1 MLLYF
6 QIEMLYNYSMKG
18 NIGYIKE
25 TELNYFDDE
34 QSNNIIDVN
43 DINDNYEY
51 IQQQNQVTDN
61 QADTFDYTLLKIIC
75 FLIFI

>member
-1 MLLYF
+1 
-6 QIEMLYNYSMKG
+6 MKG

>member
-1 MLLYF
+1 
-6 QIEMLYNYSMKG
+6 MLYNYSMKG

-25 TELNYFDDE
+25 TELNYFDNE

-51 IQQQNQVTDN
+51 IQEQQNQVTDN